1 MKTKVHFNR
10 TVKFEQSSKAS
21 FFFCDL
27 AQKLV
32 KQAHKQQRWSLV
44 GNNSVA
50 LARREP
56 IYQQKDRKDIYNS
69 NNLIK

>member
-21 FFFCDL
+21 FFCDL

-56 IYQQKDRKDIYNS
+56 IYQQKDRKKYIYNS